1 MFKFI
6 KKLFK
11 KKEPEEDPNIIIEE
25 EEKAKQEIIYTIDKH
40 REERIRLN
48 YRTIML
54 TGKTIEQ
61 LIEPLTNIKID
72 YTKVHI
78 DYIPIKHK
86 ETGFVI
92 SHKDL
97 KEKYDEVKEELECNE
112 VVSFRRYNLNTD
124 KPDRFAYGLH
134 EIPFSDDFEIL
145 VNDENL
151 EAIDYIRLMN
161 ILESSII
168 TDHDLIKKIRPIIQK
183 KINIEKILNKF

>member
-1 MFKFI
+1 M
-6 KKLFK
+6 
-11 KKEPEEDPNIIIEE
+11 
-25 EEKAKQEIIYTIDKH
+25 IY
-40 REERIRLN
+40 
-48 YRTIML
+48 YR
-54 TGKTIEQ
+54 
-61 LIEPLTNIKID
+61 
-72 YTKVHI
+72 
-78 DYIPIKHK
+78 HK

-97 KEKYDEVKEELECNE
+97 KEKYDEVKEKGI
-112 VVSFRRYNLNTD
+112 YNYKVTFIAPYKLLPYEEEILKSEN
-124 KPDRFAYGLH
+124 KMYEYNIL

-145 VNDENL
+145 VSDENL

>member
-1 MFKFI
+1 M
-6 KKLFK
+6 
-11 KKEPEEDPNIIIEE
+11 
-25 EEKAKQEIIYTIDKH
+25 IY
-40 REERIRLN
+40 
-48 YRTIML
+48 YR
-54 TGKTIEQ
+54 
-61 LIEPLTNIKID
+61 
-72 YTKVHI
+72 
-78 DYIPIKHK
+78 HK

-97 KEKYDEVKEELECNE
+97 KEKYDEVKEKGI
-112 VVSFRRYNLNTD
+112 YNYKVKFIAPYKLLPYEEEILKSEN
-124 KPDRFAYGLH
+124 KMYEYNIL

-183 KINIEKILNKF
+183 KISMLEKTLNKF

>member
-1 MFKFI
+1 M
-6 KKLFK
+6 
-11 KKEPEEDPNIIIEE
+11 
-25 EEKAKQEIIYTIDKH
+25 IY
-40 REERIRLN
+40 
-48 YRTIML
+48 YR
-54 TGKTIEQ
+54 
-61 LIEPLTNIKID
+61 
-72 YTKVHI
+72 
-78 DYIPIKHK
+78 HK

-97 KEKYDEVKEELECNE
+97 KERYQEVKEKGIYNYKVKFIAPYKLLPYEEEVLKNE
-112 VVSFRRYNLNTD
+112 SKMYEYNVL
-124 KPDRFAYGLH
+124 

>member
-1 MFKFI
+1 M
-6 KKLFK
+6 
-11 KKEPEEDPNIIIEE
+11 
-25 EEKAKQEIIYTIDKH
+25 IY
-40 REERIRLN
+40 
-48 YRTIML
+48 YR
-54 TGKTIEQ
+54 
-61 LIEPLTNIKID
+61 
-72 YTKVHI
+72 
-78 DYIPIKHK
+78 HK

-97 KEKYDEVKEELECNE
+97 KEKYDEVKEKGIYNYKVKFIAPYKLLPYEEEVLKNE
-112 VVSFRRYNLNTD
+112 SKMYEYNVL
-124 KPDRFAYGLH
+124 

>member
-1 MFKFI
+1 M
-6 KKLFK
+6 
-11 KKEPEEDPNIIIEE
+11 
-25 EEKAKQEIIYTIDKH
+25 IYF
-40 REERIRLN
+40 R
-48 YRTIML
+48 
-54 TGKTIEQ
+54 
-61 LIEPLTNIKID
+61 
-72 YTKVHI
+72 
-78 DYIPIKHK
+78 HK

-97 KEKYDEVKEELECNE
+97 KEKYDEAKEKGI
-112 VVSFRRYNLNTD
+112 YNYIVTFIAPYKLLPHEEEILKSEN
-124 KPDRFAYGLH
+124 KMYEYNIL

>member
-1 MFKFI
+1 M
-6 KKLFK
+6 
-11 KKEPEEDPNIIIEE
+11 
-25 EEKAKQEIIYTIDKH
+25 IY
-40 REERIRLN
+40 
-48 YRTIML
+48 YR
-54 TGKTIEQ
+54 
-61 LIEPLTNIKID
+61 
-72 YTKVHI
+72 
-78 DYIPIKHK
+78 HK

-97 KEKYDEVKEELECNE
+97 KERYQEVKEKGI
-112 VVSFRRYNLNTD
+112 YNYKVKFIAPYKLLPYEEEILKSEN
-124 KPDRFAYGLH
+124 KMYEYNIL

>member
-1 MFKFI
+1 M
-6 KKLFK
+6 
-11 KKEPEEDPNIIIEE
+11 
-25 EEKAKQEIIYTIDKH
+25 IY
-40 REERIRLN
+40 
-48 YRTIML
+48 YR
-54 TGKTIEQ
+54 
-61 LIEPLTNIKID
+61 
-72 YTKVHI
+72 
-78 DYIPIKHK
+78 HK
-86 ETGFVI
+86 ETGFVV

-97 KEKYDEVKEELECNE
+97 KERYQEVKEKGIYNYKVKFIAPYKLLPYEEE
-112 VVSFRRYNLNTD
+112 VLKSENKMYEYNIL
-124 KPDRFAYGLH
+124 

>member
-1 MFKFI
+1 M
-6 KKLFK
+6 
-11 KKEPEEDPNIIIEE
+11 
-25 EEKAKQEIIYTIDKH
+25 IYF
-40 REERIRLN
+40 R
-48 YRTIML
+48 
-54 TGKTIEQ
+54 
-61 LIEPLTNIKID
+61 
-72 YTKVHI
+72 
-78 DYIPIKHK
+78 HK

-97 KEKYDEVKEELECNE
+97 KEKYDEVKEKGIYNYKVKFIAPYKLLPYEEEVLKNE
-112 VVSFRRYNLNTD
+112 SKMYEYNVL
-124 KPDRFAYGLH
+124 

>member
-1 MFKFI
+1 M
-6 KKLFK
+6 
-11 KKEPEEDPNIIIEE
+11 
-25 EEKAKQEIIYTIDKH
+25 IYF
-40 REERIRLN
+40 R
-48 YRTIML
+48 
-54 TGKTIEQ
+54 
-61 LIEPLTNIKID
+61 
-72 YTKVHI
+72 
-78 DYIPIKHK
+78 HK

-97 KEKYDEVKEELECNE
+97 KERYQEVKEKGIYNYKVTFIAPYKLLPYEEEVLKNE
-112 VVSFRRYNLNTD
+112 SKMYEYNVL
-124 KPDRFAYGLH
+124 

>member
-1 MFKFI
+1 M
-6 KKLFK
+6 
-11 KKEPEEDPNIIIEE
+11 
-25 EEKAKQEIIYTIDKH
+25 IY
-40 REERIRLN
+40 
-48 YRTIML
+48 YR
-54 TGKTIEQ
+54 
-61 LIEPLTNIKID
+61 
-72 YTKVHI
+72 
-78 DYIPIKHK
+78 HK

-161 ILESSII
+161 ILESRY
-168 TDHDLIKKIRPIIQK
+168 LIEIYFSRKISGLR
-183 KINIEKILNKF
+183 L

>member
-1 MFKFI
+1 M
-6 KKLFK
+6 
-11 KKEPEEDPNIIIEE
+11 
-25 EEKAKQEIIYTIDKH
+25 IY
-40 REERIRLN
+40 
-48 YRTIML
+48 YR
-54 TGKTIEQ
+54 
-61 LIEPLTNIKID
+61 
-72 YTKVHI
+72 
-78 DYIPIKHK
+78 HK

-97 KEKYDEVKEELECNE
+97 KERYQEVKEKGIYNYIVTFIAPYKLLPYEEEVLKNE
-112 VVSFRRYNLNTD
+112 SKMYEYNVL
-124 KPDRFAYGLH
+124 

>member
-1 MFKFI
+1 M
-6 KKLFK
+6 
-11 KKEPEEDPNIIIEE
+11 
-25 EEKAKQEIIYTIDKH
+25 IY
-40 REERIRLN
+40 
-48 YRTIML
+48 YR
-54 TGKTIEQ
+54 
-61 LIEPLTNIKID
+61 
-72 YTKVHI
+72 
-78 DYIPIKHK
+78 HK
-86 ETGFVI
+86 ETGFVV

-97 KEKYDEVKEELECNE
+97 KERYQEVKEKGIYNYKVKFIAPYKLLPYEEEVLKNE
-112 VVSFRRYNLNTD
+112 SKMYEYNIL
-124 KPDRFAYGLH
+124 

>member
-1 MFKFI
+1 M
-6 KKLFK
+6 
-11 KKEPEEDPNIIIEE
+11 
-25 EEKAKQEIIYTIDKH
+25 IYF
-40 REERIRLN
+40 R
-48 YRTIML
+48 
-54 TGKTIEQ
+54 
-61 LIEPLTNIKID
+61 
-72 YTKVHI
+72 
-78 DYIPIKHK
+78 HK

-97 KEKYDEVKEELECNE
+97 KERYQEVKEKGIYNYKVKFIAPYKLLPYEEEVLKNE
-112 VVSFRRYNLNTD
+112 SKMYEYNVL
-124 KPDRFAYGLH
+124 

-168 TDHDLIKKIRPIIQK
+168 TDHDLIEKIRPIIQK

>member
-1 MFKFI
+1 M
-6 KKLFK
+6 
-11 KKEPEEDPNIIIEE
+11 
-25 EEKAKQEIIYTIDKH
+25 IY
-40 REERIRLN
+40 
-48 YRTIML
+48 YR
-54 TGKTIEQ
+54 
-61 LIEPLTNIKID
+61 
-72 YTKVHI
+72 
-78 DYIPIKHK
+78 HK

-97 KEKYDEVKEELECNE
+97 KEKYDEVKEKGI
-112 VVSFRRYNLNTD
+112 YNYKVKIIAPYKLLPYEEEILKSEN
-124 KPDRFAYGLH
+124 KMYEYNIL

>member
-1 MFKFI
+1 M
-6 KKLFK
+6 
-11 KKEPEEDPNIIIEE
+11 
-25 EEKAKQEIIYTIDKH
+25 IY
-40 REERIRLN
+40 
-48 YRTIML
+48 YR
-54 TGKTIEQ
+54 
-61 LIEPLTNIKID
+61 
-72 YTKVHI
+72 
-78 DYIPIKHK
+78 HK

-97 KEKYDEVKEELECNE
+97 KERYQEVKEKGIYNYKVTFIAPYKLLPYEEEVLKNE
-112 VVSFRRYNLNTD
+112 SKMYEYNVL
-124 KPDRFAYGLH
+124 